1 MSHFKTLFAS
11 ILLVLLGTA
20 LFAQTGSKPT
30 PKITVSPSKVLHPY
44 HVEMKGAGFT
54 PKSDVN
60 SHLRRPDGT
69 EFRILEMYT
78 NDKGEIEHDID
89 TIVMLPGVYELWVD
103 DVKATTT
110 SNVARFEVTMNSKD
124 LEK

>member
-44 HVEMKGAGFT
+44 HVEMKGTGFT

-103 DVKATTT
+103 DVKAKTT

>member
-1 MSHFKTLFAS
+1 MINSKALFVS
-11 ILLVLLGTA
+11 IFCVFLGAA
-20 LFAQTGSKPT
+20 LFAQTGSRPS
-30 PKITVSPSKVLHPY
+30 PKISVSPSKVLHPN
-44 HVEMKGAGFT
+44 HVEMKGTGFT

-69 EFRILEMYT
+69 EFRILQMFT

-103 DVKATTT
+103 DVKAKTT